1 MSVSIEQQQAA
12 INEVLVNKRLISDV
26 ASEFGLAKRS
36 LYSLI
41 QARQKPN
48 KVKLSLL
55 KQQLNLIEQQ
65 IELLSIN

>member
-36 LYSLI
+36 LYSLT